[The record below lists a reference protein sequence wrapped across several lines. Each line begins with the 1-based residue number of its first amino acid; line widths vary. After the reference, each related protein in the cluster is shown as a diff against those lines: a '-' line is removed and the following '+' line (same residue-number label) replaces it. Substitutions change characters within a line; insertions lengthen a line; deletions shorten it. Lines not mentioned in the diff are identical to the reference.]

1 MMYLSGTI
9 ADVVDDGTV
18 ATLIL
23 DTGRR
28 KHHLHADSRLLA
40 EALTALYG
48 DEDCVGKPVAVQ
60 CDGPMLTSIEIPG
73 AAPDYAI

>member
-1 MMYLSGTI
+1 MKYIAGTI
-9 ADVVDDGTV
+9 ADVMDDGTI

-23 DTGRR
+23 DTGEH
-28 KHHLHADSRLLA
+28 KHHLQADSHLLS

-48 DEDCVGKPVAVQ
+48 EDCIGKPVAVE
-60 CDGPMLTSIEIPG
+60 CNGPMLTSIEIPG

>member
-1 MMYLSGTI
+1 MKYLAGTI
-9 ADVVDDGTV
+9 AEVVNDGAI

-23 DTGRR
+23 DTGSHQ
-28 KHHLHADSRLLA
+28 HHLHADPRLLA

-48 DEDCVGKPVAVQ
+48 EEDCVGKSVAVQ
-60 CDGPMLTSIEIPG
+60 CEGSILASIEIPG

>member
-1 MMYLSGTI
+1 MKYISGTI
-9 ADVVDDGTV
+9 ADVMDDGVT

-23 DTGRR
+23 DTGER
-28 KHHLHADSRLLA
+28 KHHLQADARLLS

-48 DEDCVGKPVAVQ
+48 DDCIGKSVAVE
-60 CDGPMLTSIEIPG
+60 CNGSTLTSIEIPG

>member
-1 MMYLSGTI
+1 MKYIAGTI
-9 ADVVDDGTV
+9 ADVIADDAI

-23 DTGRR
+23 DTGAH
-28 KHHLHADSRLLA
+28 KHHLQADSRLLS

-48 DEDCVGKPVAVQ
+48 DDCIGKPVAVE
-60 CDGPMLTSIEIPG
+60 CDGLMLASIEIPG